1 MSALYQGRNG
11 AVFVP
16 PVDEVTLANLI
27 AKGDLVEYLEPESE
41 PAPEADAEPEPEPEP
56 EKPKRG
62 SAKPASTTE

>member
-1 MSALYQGRNG
+1 MSGLYQGRTG

-16 PVDEVTLANLI
+16 AVDKVTLAALL
-27 AKGDLVEYLEPESE
+27 KRGDLVEYLEPEPE

-62 SAKPASTTE
+62 AAKPASTTE

>member
-16 PVDEVTLANLI
+16 AVDEVTLAALL
-27 AKGDLVEYLEPESE
+27 KRGDLVEYLEPEPE
-41 PAPEADAEPEPEPEP
+41 PAPEADAEPELEPEP

-62 SAKPASTTE
+62 AAKPASTTE